1 VLTAAT
7 NRGKETRA
15 VLTTATNRGEGG
27 ANVNPSS
34 AEDQL
39 DLEVLDAVV
48 GLFARLLADG
58 ERMAKEF
65 AVPAFFM
72 KALHLLNGPLAM
84 KELGQRMHCD
94 PSFVTTIAD
103 MLEKRG
109 LAVRESDP
117 GDRRVKRLVL
127 TSAGLDMKH
136 RVEQGMLARSPW
148 RQSLTL
154 DERASLVEL
163 IHKMAPPMSATDD
176 PCPAEEVTSFLS
188 TAAAPPA
195 G

>member
-1 VLTAAT
+1 M
-7 NRGKETRA
+7 
-15 VLTTATNRGEGG
+15 
-27 ANVNPSS
+27 NPRS

-72 KALHLLNGPLAM
+72 KALHMLNGPLAM
-84 KELGQRMHCD
+84 KELGQLMHCD

-136 RVEQGMLARSPW
+136 RVEQGMLAGSPW

-163 IHKMAPPMSATDD
+163 IHKMAPPMSATGD

>member
-1 VLTAAT
+1 VDP
-7 NRGKETRA
+7 R
-15 VLTTATNRGEGG
+15 
-27 ANVNPSS
+27 S

-48 GLFARLLADG
+48 GLFARLLAEG

-72 KALHLLNGPLAM
+72 KALHLLDGPLAM
-84 KELGQRMHCD
+84 KELGQLMRCD

-127 TSAGLDMKH
+127 TSAGLEMKH
-136 RVEQGMLARSPW
+136 RVEQGMLACSPW
-148 RQSLTL
+148 RQCLSL
-154 DERASLVEL
+154 DERASLIEL
-163 IHKMAPPMSATDD
+163 IHKMAPPMSATDG
-176 PCPAEEVTSFLS
+176 PWPAEEVSGFLP